1 VDEGVYFSGNTNAG
15 ILTSGK
21 RRVILTGVGDSP
33 VTFSDGPLAGQTLS
47 VSDFVYVNVYDDPN
61 APSFPRGYIG
71 GRFESDGATNFLE
84 DLMNYYALAG
94 AAGTGNGVFYI
105 AETGD
110 YQEMGG
116 DNLLNINEL
125 MSLQVRSDISEVPI
139 PPAVLLLGS
148 GLLSLAEWRRFR
160 KG

>member
-1 VDEGVYFSGNTNAG
+1 
-15 ILTSGK
+15 
-21 RRVILTGVGDSP
+21 
-33 VTFSDGPLAGQTLS
+33 
-47 VSDFVYVNVYDDPN
+47 
-61 APSFPRGYIG
+61 
-71 GRFESDGATNFLE
+71 
-84 DLMNYYALAG
+84 MNYYALAG